1 MPKPSNLRFITLTVI
16 ATVVSVLF
24 IFMGAPFLRVL
35 RNVFGA
41 VKYWGAGL
49 IVCAG
54 FWSFGLQPLGL
65 LLFSIWTTIGFY
77 GELEERGRSG
87 FWLAAASTSLGSV
100 ALIAG
105 SILWSKTM
113 GLDMTQIL
121 QQGIDAMMQQIATKS
136 GNSSIKLDSAVL
148 IQQVPSAVVLL
159 LMTSLGFALMLD
171 RRTGLLMGVKF
182 EKIATHMR
190 LLEFKN
196 PDFLIWATMVSFL
209 LSFVKLEPPMVG
221 IVATNAFNIMMGLYF
236 FQGLAVLEVTLLS
249 FRVGNFLRFLVYFIV
264 VGQLFFLLSAVGV
277 IDYWVDFRARLKR
290 MRPHEN
296 DQKNGEHV

>member
-1 MPKPSNLRFITLTVI
+1 M
-16 ATVVSVLF
+16 
-24 IFMGAPFLRVL
+24 L